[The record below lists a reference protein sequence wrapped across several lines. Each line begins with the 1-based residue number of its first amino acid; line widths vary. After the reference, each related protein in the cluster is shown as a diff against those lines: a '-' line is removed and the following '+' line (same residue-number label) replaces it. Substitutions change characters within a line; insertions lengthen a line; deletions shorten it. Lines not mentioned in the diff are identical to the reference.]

1 MDVLF
6 FALTAATVFTFRS
19 RSATVSRHVPPG
31 HPFTTAVF
39 IGSCLVVL
47 IATVWNAPVD
57 SLVGYGILL
66 AGVPVFI
73 YWQRKK
79 RAAA

>member
-1 MDVLF
+1 
-6 FALTAATVFTFRS
+6 
-19 RSATVSRHVPPG
+19 
-31 HPFTTAVF
+31 VF

-79 RAAA
+79 PAVA